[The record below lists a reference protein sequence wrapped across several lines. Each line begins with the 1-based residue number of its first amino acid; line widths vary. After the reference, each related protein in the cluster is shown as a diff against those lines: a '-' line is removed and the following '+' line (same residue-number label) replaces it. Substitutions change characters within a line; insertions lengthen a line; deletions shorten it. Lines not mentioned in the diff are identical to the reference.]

1 MEEFGFIPSRNKYI
15 YNTYIYSLVYQ
26 LSPDFFRSCFS
37 LVFFFFFFHPPITVS
52 SRALFTALLTLV
64 LVFTTVAVF
73 LVVFTC
79 KTRHNFCQVD
89 SLWEC
94 ALNPV
99 KLSLHHLGLHKLNRK
114 CMAWNLYPLTTCR
127 IVLFTLLLQAYSLP
141 SGI

>member
-1 MEEFGFIPSRNKYI
+1 MDLFPPEINIYI
-15 YNTYIYSLVYQ
+15 IHIYIHLYT
-26 LSPDFFRSCFS
+26 SCHQIS
-37 LVFFFFFFHPPITVS
+37 SDLVFPLFFSFFFFHPPITVS

-73 LVVFTC
+73 PVVFTC